1 MPSLW
6 QGFKS
11 WMNASIFRA
20 DSGGRSVDPG
30 DDRWYGNSFGYGTAS
45 GQHVTPERAL
55 LLSAV
60 YSCVRVCCETV
71 SSLPL
76 VVYKRLP
83 DGGKERA
90 ITHPLY
96 KVLHNRPNQW
106 QTSME
111 WVEMMQ
117 GHQELRGNAFS
128 LIQPGPQG
136 AIDQLVPIHP
146 DRVQVYRLPNGRL
159 RYAVRDWYSGE
170 LRSYLQDE
178 MFHLRGWSSDGMVGM
193 STVSLGRETMGV
205 GLGQQDYAARFLE
218 NDAQPRG
225 VLEHPA
231 SMSPEGYKR
240 AKDSFQESQSGANR
254 HKTAILEEGMTYHAL
269 TLNNKDSQFLEARE
283 FTRSEI
289 AGMFRVPPHKIGDL
303 TKATFSNIEQQN
315 IEFVVDCV
323 RPRVVRWE
331 QRINNDLINPLEI
344 DNEEYFCEFL
354 LDGLLRG
361 DQKSRYEAY
370 TNGRNT
376 GFLSVNDIRRMENL
390 NPIGPDGDE
399 YLRPL
404 NMVPVG
410 TADPNLTVDDAASQD
425 DSSSGL

>member
-1 MPSLW
+1 VKSSFW

-11 WMNASIFRA
+11 WMGFRA
-20 DSGGRSVDPG
+20 DSGGGHAINPY
-30 DDRWYGNSFGYGTAS
+30 DDRYYGNSSGYGTSS
-45 GQHVTPERAL
+45 GQNVTPERAL

-60 YSCVRVCCETV
+60 YSSVRVCCETV
-71 SSLPL
+71 ASLPK
-76 VVYKRLP
+76 VIYKRLP

-90 ITHPLY
+90 IKHPLY
-96 KVLHNRPNQW
+96 HVLHSRPNQV

-111 WVEMMQ
+111 WVEMME
-117 GHQELRGNAFS
+117 GHLELRGNAYS

-136 AIDQLVPIHP
+136 AIDQLIPIHP
-146 DRVQVYRLPNGRL
+146 DRVRVFRLPNGRL
-159 RYAVRDWYSGE
+159 RYEVRDWYTGE
-170 LRSYLQDE
+170 LRSLTQDE
-178 MFHLRGWSSDGMVGM
+178 IFHIRGWSSDGMVGM
-193 STVSLGRETMGV
+193 STIALARETIGV
-205 GLGQQDYAARFLE
+205 GLGQQEYAARFLE

-225 VLEHPA
+225 VLEHPQT
-231 SMSPEGYKR
+231 MSEESYKR
-240 AKDSFQESQSGANR
+240 AKTSFQEAQTGANR
-254 HKTAILEEGMTYHAL
+254 HKVAILEEGMKYNAL
-269 TLNNKDSQFLEARE
+269 SLNNKDSQFLEARE

-331 QRINNDLINPLEI
+331 QRINTDLINPLQI

-361 DQKSRYEAY
+361 DQKSRYAAY
-370 TNGRNT
+370 TQGRGT

-390 NPIGPDGDE
+390 NPIGPAGDE

-404 NMVPVG
+404 NMVPLG
-410 TADPNLTVDDAASQD
+410 TADPNKTVDDSASQD
-425 DSSSGL
+425 DATAGN

>member
-1 MPSLW
+1 VKPSFW

-11 WMNASIFRA
+11 WMGFRA
-20 DSGGRSVDPG
+20 DSGGGRAINPF
-30 DDRWYGNSFGYGTAS
+30 DDRWYGNYSGYGTAS
-45 GQHVTPERAL
+45 GQTVTPEKAL

-60 YSCVRVCCETV
+60 YSSVRVCCETV
-71 SSLPL
+71 SSLPK
-76 VVYKRLP
+76 VIYKRLP

-90 ITHPLY
+90 VNHPLY
-96 KVLHNRPNQW
+96 KVLHSRPNQV

-117 GHQELRGNAFS
+117 GHLELRGNAYS

-136 AIDQLVPIHP
+136 AIDQLIPVHP
-146 DRVQVYRLPNGRL
+146 DRVRTFRLPNGRL
-159 RYAVRDWYSGE
+159 RYEVRDWYTGE
-170 LRSYLQDE
+170 LRSLTQDE
-178 MFHLRGWSSDGMVGM
+178 IFHLRGWSSDGMTGM
-193 STVSLGRETMGV
+193 STILHGARETV
-205 GLGQQDYAARFLE
+205 GIGLAQQDYAARFLE
-218 NDAQPRG
+218 NDSQPRG
-225 VLEHPA
+225 VLEHPQT
-231 SMSPEGYKR
+231 MSQEANTR
-240 AKDSFQESQSGANR
+240 LRNTFQESQAGANR
-254 HKTAILEEGMTYHAL
+254 HKPAILEEGMTYHAL

-331 QRINNDLINPLEI
+331 ERINVDLINPLQI
-344 DNEEYFCEFL
+344 DNEDYFCEFL

-390 NPIGPDGDE
+390 NPIGKAGDE

-404 NMVPVG
+404 NMVPLG
-410 TADPNLTVDDAASQD
+410 TADPNKTVDDAASQED
-425 DSSSGL
+425 ATAGN